1 MRQFLV
7 FTLAAP
13 LASFG
18 TLAVGERRPT
28 WDRPSKSQ
36 TLGLIAAALGIER
49 SEEERQRTLARSFGF
64 AVRVDDAGKLLTD
77 YHTTQQPSGAS
88 VRRRRRQGHPI
99 DTRRDELLCDDIE
112 TGLSRRE
119 LRESATYSI
128 ALWALGDA
136 IVPLTEIE
144 AALLTPGFVL
154 YAGRKANALH
164 FPCGPTIVEATDVVG
179 AFAAFDV
186 ADAELGRA
194 QFRNKWSPAWLVA
207 ERSQRQARI
216 YTEKEGIGDQAVSQ
230 FEERRDMP
238 ESRAKWRFLRRDE
251 ALLATSTPEA
261 PKP

>member
-1 MRQFLV
+1 MRRYLV

-49 SEEERQRTLARSFGF
+49 TEEERQRALARSLGF
-64 AVRVDDAGKLLTD
+64 AVRVDDAGQLLTD

-88 VRRRRRQGHPI
+88 VRRRLRQGLSV

-119 LRESATYSI
+119 LRECVTYTI
-128 ALWALGDA
+128 ALWEQADA
-136 IVPLTEIE
+136 ATTLAEIE
-144 AALLTPGFVL
+144 RKLQTPGFVL

-164 FPCGPTIVEATDVVG
+164 FPCGPVLVEATDVVG
-179 AFAAFDV
+179 AFAAFD
-186 ADAELGRA
+186 AGKHEAKRRKFRDAWTP
-194 QFRNKWSPAWLVA
+194 NWLVTN
-207 ERSQRQARI
+207 RSRQSPRI
-216 YTEKEGIGDQAVSQ
+216 YTDADGVGVQTISQ
-230 FEERRDMP
+230 VEERRDIP

-251 ALLATSTPEA
+251 TLLTPFESGT
-261 PKP
+261 PRP